1 MGGIGKTF
9 LAKKI
14 AEQIKDKQIKDKFNY
29 LIWRSLRE
37 TPPVEKILEDLIK
50 FLSDQQETNL
60 PETVGEK
67 ITLLIDYLNSSR
79 CLLILD
85 NVESIM
91 QSGEFTGQ
99 YREGYTDYRK
109 LINAIGE
116 QAHNSCLLLTS
127 REKPQN
133 LERLAR
139 ETQLRF
145 QELEGLTF
153 EDGQQIFTSIS
164 ISGSEQELKEVFNL
178 YSGNPLFLDLAA
190 KYITDMFGGNISE
203 FLKQAKLII
212 GQPLRDSE
220 DEREAIR
227 TMLDWYFQRLSKEQK
242 EIMYWLA
249 INREAVSISQL
260 KEDLLSEESKD
271 KIQAET
277 LPSLQR
283 RIPLETSQDNKYT
296 LQNVLV
302 EYMTDRLVKKVY
314 KEIKNEK
321 IKLLKSHAL
330 LKAQALSYVRETQ
343 KRLILKPI
351 VDRFNDSDIYIEDR
365 LDEILKNLPRPLR
378 KPKPSYT
385 AGNILNL
392 LCYLKIDLTGYDF
405 DFSHLAVWQ
414 AYLQGANLN
423 NVNFSHSNLDKSV
436 FTQIFGG
443 ILSVALSPSPSSDKQ
458 HFATGHTGNG
468 EVCLWQLTNNQILKT
483 STYPGKNGWVWA
495 VAFSHD
501 GSRLASV
508 SEDKTIK
515 IWDVST
521 KKCRKLEKHNNT
533 VWAVAFNHDGSL
545 LASVSE
551 DKRIII
557 WDVRTEKLKNDLGSN
572 NFIPISV
579 AFNHNGS
586 MLAVGSDDKKIR
598 IWDNVHTD
606 TEQSP
611 RILEGHTEA
620 VCTVAFNHD
629 GSMLASGSHDKNV
642 KLWNVS
648 TKECETLE
656 GHTEAVWKVSFNH
669 DDSRLVS
676 SSGDKTVKLWN
687 VQTRKCH
694 KTLTG
699 HNDSVRSAVFSLD
712 GSKVISSTI
721 NQNLRLWD
729 TDTGNCLGSLLGYP
743 NSNFVQSIAFN
754 SKNSMIAAGSDDQA
768 IHLWNNITGEHEH
781 IKALKGHEGT
791 VWAVAFS
798 PDGSILA
805 SGSADETVK
814 LWNVDTGECLNTL
827 NDHNGHISSVA
838 FSPCGSI
845 LASGSMDRTVK
856 LWDVDTGK
864 CLNTFPFRYSRF
876 NNVPIIWL
884 LLRDINTMAGILF
897 LRELLSQDDPNSIVC
912 SVAFNP
918 HGSILA
924 IGGGGKKN
932 LKLWHFKT
940 NQPETILNDDG
951 HTDIV
956 ESVAFSPCGSMLA
969 SGSRDKT
976 VKLWKVD
983 TGECLK
989 TLKDDGHTDKVKSI
1003 AFSPNGSIL
1012 VSCSEDKTVKFWDVN
1027 TRECLKILEEEFTNW
1042 VESIAFSPDGSV
1054 LSGGSCDGEVGII
1067 RLWDVGLS
1075 QTQVNLTKM
1084 SG

>member
-1 MGGIGKTF
+1 M
-9 LAKKI
+9 
-14 AEQIKDKQIKDKFNY
+14 
-29 LIWRSLRE
+29 W
-37 TPPVEKILEDLIK
+37 V
-50 FLSDQQETNL
+50 
-60 PETVGEK
+60 
-67 ITLLIDYLNSSR
+67 
-79 CLLILD
+79 LILD

-99 YREGYTDYRK
+99 YQEGYTDYRK

-116 QAHNSCLLLTS
+116 QAHDSCLLLTS

-133 LERLAR
+133 LEKLAGEDRLV
-139 ETQLRF
+139 RF

-164 ISGSEQELKEVFNL
+164 ISGSEQELKEVFNW

-190 KYITDMFGGNISE
+190 KHIKDMFDGNISE

-220 DEREAIR
+220 DEREAIQK
-227 TMLDWYFQRLSKEQK
+227 MLDWYFQRLSNEQK

-260 KEDLLSEESKD
+260 KEDLLSTESKS
-271 KIQAET
+271 KIRTET

-283 RIPLETSQDNKYT
+283 RIPLEKSQDNKYT

-302 EYMTDRLVKKVY
+302 EYMTDRLVKTVSA
-314 KEIKNEK
+314 EIKNK
-321 IKLLKSHAL
+321 QIFLFKSYAL
-330 LKAQALSYVRETQ
+330 LKAQAPDYVRETQ
-343 KRLILKPI
+343 KRLIIQPL
-351 VDRFNDSDIYIEDR
+351 VDGFNDHDIYIEDQ
-365 LDEILKNLPRPLR
+365 LNTILKNLLKDRR
-378 KPKPSYT
+378 NDQEPKPSYV

-392 LCYLKIDLTGYDF
+392 LCYLKIDLTDYDF
-405 DFSHLAVWQ
+405 SQLAVWQ

-423 NVNFSHSNLDKSV
+423 NVNFSYSNLDKSV

-443 ILSVALSPSPSSDKQ
+443 ILSVAFSPDEQ

-468 EVCLWQLTNNQILKT
+468 EVCLWQLSNNQILKT
-483 STYPGKNGWVWA
+483 FTCPGKNGWVWS
-495 VAFSHD
+495 VAFNHD
-501 GSRLASV
+501 GSKLASV
-508 SEDKTIK
+508 SEDNKIR

-521 KKCRKLEKHNNT
+521 KKCIWESKEQEQHTKT

-557 WDVRTEKLKNDLGSN
+557 WDVRTRKLKNDLGSN

-598 IWDNVHTD
+598 IWDNVDTD
-606 TEQSP
+606 TKQSP
-611 RILEGHTEA
+611 RILKEEHKKP

-629 GSMLASGSHDKNV
+629 DSILASGSYDKTV
-642 KLWNVS
+642 KLWNVQ
-648 TKECETLE
+648 TGKCETLE

-669 DDSRLVS
+669 NDSMLVS

-687 VQTRKCH
+687 VQTKKCD

-699 HNDSVRSAVFSLD
+699 HNDSVRSAVFSLN

-754 SKNSMIAAGSDDQA
+754 PKNSMIAGGSDDQA
-768 IHLWNNITGEHEH
+768 IRLWNIAGEH

-791 VWAVAFS
+791 VLAVAFS

-845 LASGSMDRTVK
+845 LASGSMDRNVK
-856 LWDVDTGK
+856 LRKVNTDE
-864 CLNTFPFRYSRF
+864 CLQTF
-876 NNVPIIWL
+876 
-884 LLRDINTMAGILF
+884 
-897 LRELLSQDDPNSIVC
+897 SQDDPNSIVC

-918 HGSILA
+918 NDDSILA

-940 NQPETILNDDG
+940 DQPETILNDDG

-976 VKLWKVD
+976 VKLWNVN
-983 TGECLK
+983 TGECLR
-989 TLKDDGHTDKVKSI
+989 TLNDNGHTGKVKSI

-1012 VSCSEDKTVKFWDVN
+1012 VSCSEDKTVKFWDVE
-1027 TRECLKILEEEFTNW
+1027 TGQCLQIVETDRCLPTLEGFTNW

-1054 LSGGSCDGEVGII
+1054 LAGGSCDGEVGII

-1075 QTQVNLTKM
+1075 QTPVNLSNQRQLTIPRPYEGMKIKGVP
-1084 SG
+1084 SLTHAQKLTLKALGAVEN